1 MNPRALL
8 HPGIFERTGPL
19 GWFVQGE
26 WDLWGE
32 RDRTGPLGWFVP
44 LGYRF
49 PRGRRDLWGIGFPDR
64 GRDLLEDGTSGVS
77 FIKEAGNGFE
87 GFLEE

>member
-19 GWFVQGE
+19 GWFIQE
-26 WDLWGE
+26 N
-32 RDRTGPLGWFVP
+32 
-44 LGYRF
+44 
-49 PRGRRDLWGIGFPDR
+49 
-64 GRDLLEDGTSGVS
+64 GTSGVS
-77 FIKEAGNGFE
+77 FIKEAEYGFE

>member
-26 WDLWGE
+26 WDLWGS
-32 RDRTGPLGWFVP
+32 L
-44 LGYRF
+44 F
-49 PRGRRDLWGIGFPDR
+49 PWGIGFPEEDETS
-64 GRDLLEDGTSGVS
+64 GVSVSPIEDGTSGVS

>member
-26 WDLWGE
+26 WE
-32 RDRTGPLGWFVP
+32 RTGPLGYH
-44 LGYRF
+44 L
-49 PRGRRDLWGIGFPDR
+49 
-64 GRDLLEDGTSGVS
+64 GVS

>member
-19 GWFVQGE
+19 GWFIQKNGTSGVVCSPGVSVS
-26 WDLWGE
+26 
-32 RDRTGPLGWFVP
+32 P
-44 LGYRF
+44 
-49 PRGRRDLWGIGFPDR
+49 I
-64 GRDLLEDGTSGVS
+64 EDGTSGVS